1 MTEADETWMRLAL
14 REAVK
19 GRGLT
24 SPNPLV
30 GAVVVKGGRLTA
42 KGWHRAAGEPHAEVV
57 ALAAAGRAARGAT
70 LYVTLEPC
78 HHQGRTPPCTQ
89 AVLAAGVRRVVIGMA
104 DPNPRVTGG
113 GAAYLKNQGLTV
125 TGGVLEEEC
134 REINRFWLKWV
145 ATGRPYTVL
154 KLAASLDGK
163 TATASGESQWISS
176 EASRRRVHRLRAEV
190 DAVAV
195 GRGTMQADD
204 PRLDVRTAGRR
215 GRSPRPVVVDT
226 ALRTPPT
233 ARIFEAHPPGRPIIA
248 GGESAPAARRRRL
261 ERAGAE
267 VLALPVGGDGRV
279 DLPALWDALGAREVT
294 AVLIEGGAELGAA
307 AWFAG
312 LVDEVIVFLAPMLIG
327 GRKAPGMLGGRGIAR
342 LAEHLPVN
350 IVGVRRVG
358 GDLMVV
364 ARTGR
369 VEG

>member
-1 MTEADETWMRLAL
+1 MTDADETWMRLAL
-14 REAVK
+14 KEAAK

-30 GAVVVKGGRLTA
+30 GAVVVKGGRPVA
-42 KGWHRAAGEPHAEVV
+42 RGWHRAAGEPHAEAA
-57 ALAAAGRAARGAT
+57 ALTAAGRAARGAT

-78 HHQGRTPPCTQ
+78 HHQGRTPPCTT
-89 AVLAAGVRRVVIGMA
+89 AVLAAGIRRVVIGTA
-104 DPNPRVTGG
+104 DPNPRVRGG
-113 GAAYLKNQGLTV
+113 GARFLENKGLAV
-125 TGGVLEEEC
+125 TRGVLEDEC

-145 ATGRPYTVL
+145 TTGRPFAML

-176 EASRRRVHRLRAEV
+176 EASRRKVHRLRAEV
-190 DAVAV
+190 DAILV

-204 PRLDVRTAGRR
+204 PRLDVRTVRR
-215 GRSPRPVVVDT
+215 AGRSPRPVVVDT
-226 ALRTPPT
+226 ALTTPPG
-233 ARIFEAHPPGRPIIA
+233 ARIFERHPRGRPIIA
-248 GGESAPAARRRRL
+248 GGENAPAARRRRL

-267 VLALPVGGDGRV
+267 VLALPVGADGRV

-294 AVLIEGGAELGAA
+294 GVLIEGGAELGAA
-307 AWFAG
+307 ACFAG
-312 LVDEVIVFLAPMLIG
+312 LVDEVVVFFAPMLIG
-327 GRKAPGMLGGRGIAR
+327 GREAPGMLAGQGIGR
-342 LAEHLPVN
+342 LAEHLPLK

-369 VEG
+369 IEG